1 LDKIQ
6 ISSLKIVNLTRPH
19 KQVGVAVIWNQSQ
32 QILIDRRKAG
42 GSMGGM
48 WEFPGGKLEAGE
60 TAVECIIREIR
71 EELAIEITVGAHL
84 ISIDYAYPTFDITL
98 IVHRCQYL
106 SGIPRP
112 IESDEMLWVDTS
124 SLDQYQF
131 PAANQA
137 IVQAIQSFEPI
148 SAI

>member
-1 LDKIQ
+1 
-6 ISSLKIVNLTRPH
+6 VNLARPH

-60 TAVECIIREIR
+60 TARECIIREIR
-71 EELAIEITVGAHL
+71 EELAIEIAVGAHL
-84 ISIDYAYPTFDITL
+84 ISVKHTYPTFDITL
-98 IVHRCQYL
+98 IVHQCRYL
-106 SGIPRP
+106 TGTPQP
-112 IESDEMLWVDTS
+112 IESDEVLWVNISD
-124 SLDQYQF
+124 LDQYQF

-137 IVQAIQSFEPI
+137 IVQAIQSFQST